1 MEQQLVCQSG
11 AGTLCVKPIEK
22 KRLLLQWVL
31 GIGSALWNSVDGTLE
46 LADSELERGAISNSI

>member
-11 AGTLCVKPIEK
+11 AGTLWVKPIEN
-22 KRLLLQWVL
+22 KRLLSQWVL
-31 GIGSALWNSVDGTLE
+31 GIGSVLWNSVDGTLE